1 MSLGYRGQQVLKYVT
16 NTVER
21 RGHAPSYADI
31 ADHLNMTV
39 PDVCNV
45 VRRLE
50 HRGVLKRRT
59 VGIRKTRGWHTPVI
73 VLLKVSTQ

>member
-1 MSLGYRGQQVLKYVT
+1 MALGYRGQQVLEYVST
-16 NTVER
+16 TVER

-31 ADHLNMTV
+31 ANHLDMTV
-39 PDVCNV
+39 SDVCNV

-59 VGIRKTRGWHTPVI
+59 VGVRKNRGWHAPVI
-73 VLLKVSTQ
+73 VLLTASTQ